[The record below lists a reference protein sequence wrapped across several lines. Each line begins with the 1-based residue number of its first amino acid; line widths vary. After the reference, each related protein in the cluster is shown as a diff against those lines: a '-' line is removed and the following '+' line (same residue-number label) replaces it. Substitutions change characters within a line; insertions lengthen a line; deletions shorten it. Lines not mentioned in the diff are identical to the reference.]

1 MAVERVNASSFIDT
15 STLSGSGGLGKGSRK
30 ADLSFGSI
38 LSRAQYQNLANS
50 YSSAN
55 NNNNSDK
62 IVEGQKFEV
71 NVNKT
76 DGKDFGQDSANAGG
90 KGLVKSTTRSS
101 VDTTKAENKIERT
114 IAKAVEEVREVIKD
128 ELDITDEE
136 LTAAMEALGLTMADL
151 LKPESIT
158 AIIAEVTG
166 AETADILLNEDLAA
180 SVMDIMRVQRNVTSD
195 LIEELDISPDEFK
208 AMLDGKAID
217 IVLPGTDVSGE
228 DAPKFELKLDASKD
242 GLQAVIK
249 TDDTPDDIKAE
260 AKEVITTDTD
270 KAPMVEAKE
279 EGSKEETVKVVA
291 NEDHITKEDSDQ
303 VKGNVE
309 VISDEDKETIRTNT
323 EVVNS
328 SSGVAESDRQ
338 PKSDTEVIDNTQDNE
353 NAENAAEVKPEAQD
367 TKNSDK
373 GDGKESSG
381 EEKDMPAPKTASR
394 TSANIRHFDGT
405 RSVKPD
411 VSTSFQ
417 QNMTEAIKEAVGNTV
432 EANVTEQLNNAAR
445 AEDIMRQIT
454 EQVKVQIKADT
465 ASMELELNPASLGKV
480 GLHIESKGGVVTAH
494 ILAQN
499 ETVKA
504 AIESQVVTLKES
516 IEAKGIKVQE
526 VEVTVASHAFE
537 HNLMGDQSSGNR
549 FGTDDRG
556 GNERASR
563 LRRINLG
570 SDGTY
575 NDQAEAADEGEELAR
590 RIMIDNGGS
599 LDLMA

>member
-55 NNNNSDK
+55 NNNNSDR

-76 DGKDFGQDSANAGG
+76 DGKEFGQDSANAGSE
-90 KGLVKSTTRSS
+90 KLVKSTTRSS
-101 VDTTKAENKIERT
+101 VDTTKAENKIEGA

-136 LTAAMEALGLTMADL
+136 LTAAMEVLGLTMTDL

-195 LIEELDISPDEFK
+195 LIEELDISPEEFK
-208 AMLDGKAID
+208 AMLDGKAIN
-217 IVLPGTDVSGE
+217 IVLPDTEVSGE
-228 DAPKFELKLDASKD
+228 DAPRFELKLDASKD
-242 GLQAVIK
+242 GLQAVIN
-249 TDDTPDDIKAE
+249 TDDTPDTIKSE

-270 KAPMVEAKE
+270 KAPVVEAKE
-279 EGSKEETVKVVA
+279 EGSKEETVKVIA
-291 NEDHITKEDSDQ
+291 NEDPRTKEGNDQ

-328 SSGVAESDRQ
+328 SSGAAESDRQ

-353 NAENAAEVKPEAQD
+353 NAENAVEVKPEAQD
-367 TKNSDK
+367 KKDNAK

-381 EEKDMPAPKTASR
+381 EEKDMPAPKTATR
-394 TSANIRHFDGT
+394 ASANIRHFDGT
-405 RSVKPD
+405 KSAKPD

-417 QNMTEAIKEAVGNTV
+417 QNMTDAIKEAVGNTV

-499 ETVKA
+499 ETVKS

-556 GNERASR
+556 GSERSSR

-575 NDQAEAADEGEELAR
+575 NGQAEAIDEGEELAR

>member
-38 LSRAQYQNLANS
+38 LSRAQNQNLANS

-76 DGKDFGQDSANAGG
+76 DGKDFGQDNANAGSE
-90 KGLVKSTTRSS
+90 KQVKSTTRSS
-101 VDTTKAENKIERT
+101 VDTTKAESKIEGA
-114 IAKAVEEVREVIKD
+114 IAKAVNEVKEVIK
-128 ELDITDEE
+128 EKLGLTDEE
-136 LTAAMEALGLTMADL
+136 LSAVMEKLGLTMADL
-151 LKPESIT
+151 LKPESI
-158 AIIAEVTG
+158 
-166 AETADILLNEDLAA
+166 
-180 SVMDIMRVQRNVTSD
+180 MDIIMEVRGVGLADVLMDEKLASTVMEITRVQRNVTAD
-195 LIEELDISPDEFK
+195 LIEELNISPDEFK

-217 IVLPGTDVSGE
+217 IVLPDTEVSGE

-242 GLQAVIK
+242 GLQAVIN

-328 SSGVAESDRQ
+328 SSGAAESDRQ

-373 GDGKESSG
+373 GDGKE
-381 EEKDMPAPKTASR
+381 
-394 TSANIRHFDGT
+394 
-405 RSVKPD
+405 
-411 VSTSFQ
+411 
-417 QNMTEAIKEAVGNTV
+417 
-432 EANVTEQLNNAAR
+432 
-445 AEDIMRQIT
+445 
-454 EQVKVQIKADT
+454 
-465 ASMELELNPASLGKV
+465 
-480 GLHIESKGGVVTAH
+480 
-494 ILAQN
+494 
-499 ETVKA
+499 
-504 AIESQVVTLKES
+504 
-516 IEAKGIKVQE
+516 
-526 VEVTVASHAFE
+526 
-537 HNLMGDQSSGNR
+537 
-549 FGTDDRG
+549 
-556 GNERASR
+556 
-563 LRRINLG
+563 
-570 SDGTY
+570 
-575 NDQAEAADEGEELAR
+575 
-590 RIMIDNGGS
+590 
-599 LDLMA
+599 